1 MVIKRVVQDGPLS
14 VKMYC
19 AIGMVAVAWAH
30 LEEVVTLCL
39 SRLLG
44 VDHIEFLTVSAQMP
58 VKNRLDAIKALAGYK
73 LPPEQAAKLN
83 ALYDEGLFLSRERN
97 KILHGAWLQGDQPDI
112 GIRLTYRAH
121 GKISADAPTMS
132 AQEIAVIGDRTNTL
146 AADFTNLLLQMGLY
160 DPKNP
165 MNRRAA
171 PPVDE

>member
-1 MVIKRVVQDGPLS
+1 MSTAKRVVQVGPLS

-30 LEEVVTLCL
+30 LEEIVTLCL

-58 VKNRLDAIKALAGYK
+58 IKGRLDSIKALGGYK
-73 LPPEQAAKLN
+73 LPPEDAARLA
-83 ALYDEGLFLSRERN
+83 ALYEEAVYLSRERN
-97 KILHGAWLQGDQPDI
+97 KILHGAWLQGEQPDI

-121 GKISADAPTMS
+121 GKISADAPTIS
-132 AQEIAVIGDRTNTL
+132 AQEIATIGDRINQLAVDFATL
-146 AADFTNLLLQMGLY
+146 LSQLGLY

-165 MNRRAA
+165 MNTPRR
-171 PPVDE
+171 